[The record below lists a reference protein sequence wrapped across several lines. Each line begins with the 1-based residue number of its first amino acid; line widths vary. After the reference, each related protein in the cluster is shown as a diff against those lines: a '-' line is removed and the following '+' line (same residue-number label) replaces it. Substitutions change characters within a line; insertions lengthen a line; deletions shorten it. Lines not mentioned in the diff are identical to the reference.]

1 MKCIRV
7 EGGGDEELEKDIPA
21 LLFVQ
26 LIAHVLGELLELT
39 FGLCIVGIDHKIL
52 KVPKTPG
59 EILEALALL
68 EVGRYLG
75 AYL

>member
-1 MKCIRV
+1 MKCIRSR
-7 EGGGDEELEKDIPA
+7 GGGDEELEKYIPA

-26 LIAHVLGELLELT
+26 LITHVLGELPELT
-39 FGLCIVGIDHKIL
+39 FGLCIVSIDHKIL